1 MKIIL
6 FLFLISFFFF
16 AFPQKTFGYV
26 FVEEPTHI
34 IIPSLSLSLPITT
47 AKIVYDTWDV
57 SVTSISFGET
67 STIPGNRGNTII
79 FGHALPGLFITLP
92 SIQEGEYVHVFTN
105 NDWFV
110 YRITATTIVNP
121 EDVHVLIPQNSYEL
135 TLYTC
140 VGENYERRFV
150 AKGELVLDKSL

>member
-1 MKIIL
+1 MKIL
-6 FLFLISFFFF
+6 FFLFIAGFFFF
-16 AFPQKTFGYV
+16 AFPQQAFGYT

-67 STIPGNRGNTII
+67 STLPGNRGNTII
-79 FGHALPGLFITLP
+79 FGHALPELFVTLP
-92 SIQEGEYVHVFTN
+92 LIQKGEYVHVFTN

-110 YRITATTIVNP
+110 YKITTTTTVNP
-121 EDVHVLIPQNSYEL
+121 EDVHVLMPQNSYEL

-140 VGENYERRFV
+140 VGANYERRFV
-150 AKGELVLDKSL
+150 AKAELVSDKSL